1 MRIRLQRE
9 VKRDSQRGSTLLE
22 LMIAILVLAI
32 GLGAVTTL
40 LVTAIASNHRNSRD
54 TTATLLAQMVMEQIS
69 AQNVYV
75 DNNIASTDCAGNP
88 HPIATTPGAFG
99 TGAGATLKADGTID
113 FTQPSAALIASSYA
127 MQYTECSGAGDVPVA
142 YDVRW
147 NVMSVSTNTST
158 RMITVAARP
167 LASPVNQLGG
177 LRYTVPVNL
186 RGIGGP
192 TIGE

>member
-1 MRIRLQRE
+1 MRIKLQLE
-9 VKRDSQRGSTLLE
+9 VKPDSQRGSTLLE

-40 LVTAIASNHRNSRD
+40 LVTAMASNNRNSRD

-69 AQNVYV
+69 AQNVYIG
-75 DNNIASTDCAGNP
+75 NNIASTDCAGNP
-88 HPIATTPGAFG
+88 HPIDTTPGAFG

-113 FTQPSAALIASSYA
+113 FTQSSAALIGSYA
-127 MQYTECSGAGDVPVA
+127 MQYTECSSAGGVPVA

-177 LRYTVPVNL
+177 LRYSPPVNL